1 MRWLALLLAGCS
13 FSAKGAHTGGDD
25 DGGSTTTLVDDTAA
39 DFMAG
44 TRSDLA
50 VDPLGLLV
58 PEAYVSGLH
67 ARSYMSMTIDDTTT
81 WESLTANLPAMI
93 GERYGEMP
101 TASWGGDRPYSLG
114 LTAGGDYFT
123 IVYDGEI
130 YLAGPT
136 TLQLTADDRGFVQVD
151 LGTDKPYLRA
161 HYNDATLPSL
171 ALTPPAP
178 GWYPIHGAMVE
189 TYGSAYFQLTQT
201 AGTLTLRSRVTDA
214 HGITVVGAQDRIF
227 THPLSA
233 TSIEPVLL
241 DRTWNGTVPSY
252 DLQNIQNNDHSLRY
266 AGQLRIDADSDVTFA
281 LDEGGVAQHY
291 ARLFVDGVRIASNW
305 PGDPAQPTSDAVH
318 LTAGWHDV
326 VADFATYSGNEHVG
340 LTANGTTIDA
350 MHLRP
355 VRTGGLLAYEVAG
368 SSSTGANSTMSFTY
382 TLPVPAGAT
391 IDYVDHGYALTG
403 ATRDQLTDTF
413 DGATLA
419 IPATASYEGNF
430 DYWPELPGPAAATF
444 SETVAT
450 MNTSASIGY
459 PCVTA
464 SYHGGSDAP
473 FAINMMYVSAPHQA
487 GGKIT
492 AVRVIGDLHGAQ
504 LTTEIRTGDTASID
518 TAPWVAPETMPSG
531 ALVEYRLTVTSNGW
545 VSPAIDR
552 VELDVSR

>member
-13 FSAKGAHTGGDD
+13 FSAKGAHAGDD
-25 DGGSTTTLVDDTAA
+25 DATSTTTLVDDTAA

-44 TRSDLA
+44 TRTDVA

-67 ARSYMSMTIDDTTT
+67 ARSYGVITMDDTTT
-81 WESLTANLPAMI
+81 WESLTANLPALI

-101 TASWGGDRPYSLG
+101 TTNWGGDRPYSLG
-114 LTAGGDYFT
+114 LTTGGDDFS

-136 TLQLTADDRGFVQVD
+136 TLQLTADDRGFIQVD
-151 LGTDKPYLRA
+151 LGSDQPYLRA
-161 HYNDATLPSL
+161 HYNDATPPTL
-171 ALTPPAP
+171 ALTPAAP
-178 GWYPIHGAMVE
+178 GWYPIRGAMVE
-189 TYGSAYFQLTQT
+189 TYGSAYFQLSQT
-201 AGTLTLRSRVTDA
+201 TGTLTLRSRVTDA
-214 HGITVVGAQDRIF
+214 RGITVVGSQDRIF
-227 THPLSA
+227 THPISA
-233 TSIEPVLL
+233 TSIEPQLL

-252 DLQNIQNNDHSLRY
+252 DLQNIQNNDHALRY

-291 ARLFVDGVRIASNW
+291 ARLLVDGVRIASNW
-305 PGDPAQPTSDAVH
+305 PGDPPKPTSNAVH

-326 VADFATYSGNEHVG
+326 VADFAMYSGSEHVG
-340 LTANGTTIDA
+340 LTANGAAIDA

-355 VRTGGLLAYEVAG
+355 VRTGGLLAFEIAG
-368 SSSTGANSTMSFTY
+368 NSSTGANSSMSFTY
-382 TLPVPAGAT
+382 TLPVPAGST
-391 IDYVDHGYALTG
+391 IDYVDHGYSLSG

-413 DGATLA
+413 NGAA
-419 IPATASYEGNF
+419 IAVPATASYEGF

-444 SETVAT
+444 TEVVAT
-450 MNTSASIGY
+450 MNTSASITY

-464 SYHGGSDAP
+464 SYHGGDDPP
-473 FAINMMYVSAPHQA
+473 FAMNMMYVSAPHQA

-504 LTTEIRTGDTASID
+504 LTTEVRTGDTGSID
-518 TAPWVAPETMPSG
+518 TAAWVAPETMPSG
-531 ALVEYRLTVTSNGW
+531 ALVEYRLTLTSNGW

-552 VELDVSR
+552 VEVDVSR